1 MMRALL
7 RTLFVVVAIAA
18 SCAGPDRFGVGA
30 NATQSD
36 WMRADSSTLL
46 ANDTGIGYGV
56 GVWAEWDLRK
66 QTQPIAFDWPDRP
79 PFYLANGLANK
90 TQPVLQPPADDDKP
104 DRIGQSIT
112 AAKALDGMQ
121 PATQIILLVL
131 GLAAVLGIIIVAH
144 LRTKRS
150 PKP

>member
-1 MMRALL
+1 MWVAVRVWLVVLL
-7 RTLFVVVAIAA
+7 VV

-36 WMRADSSTLL
+36 WMRADSSTFL
-46 ANDTGIGYGV
+46 ANDTGMGYGV

-66 QTQPIAFDWPDRP
+66 QSQPITFDWPDRP
-79 PFYLANGLANK
+79 PFYLANRPANNS
-90 TQPVLQPPADDDKP
+90 QPVLQPETEDKP
-104 DRIGQSIT
+104 DRIDQGIN
-112 AAKALDGMQ
+112 AAQALDGMQ

-131 GLAAVLGIIIVAH
+131 GLAAVVGIIIVAH
-144 LRTKRS
+144 LRTKQRS